1 MSFGK
6 VSMAAVV
13 ALSMTSASA
22 FAQTATPVSKPSVAS
37 SQARAGAALDNESEL
52 GGGFIIPLL
61 ALAAIIAGILVVLD
75 DNGDEPTSP

>member
-13 ALSMTSASA
+13 ALSMTSAPVL
-22 FAQTATPVSKPSVAS
+22 AQTATPASKLSVAS

-75 DNGDEPTSP
+75 DDDEPNSP

>member
-13 ALSMTSASA
+13 ALSMTSAPVL
-22 FAQTATPVSKPSVAS
+22 AQTATPASKLSVAS
-37 SQARAGAALDNESEL
+37 SQARAGATLDNQSEL

-75 DNGDEPTSP
+75 DNDEPTSP

>member
-6 VSMAAVV
+6 VSMAAIV
-13 ALSMTSASA
+13 ALSMTSAPA
-22 FAQTATPVSKPSVAS
+22 LAQTATPASKLSVAS
-37 SQARAGAALDNESEL
+37 SQARVGAAVEDESQL

-75 DNGDEPTSP
+75 DNDEPTSP

>member
-6 VSMAAVV
+6 VTMATIV

-22 FAQTATPVSKPSVAS
+22 LAQTATPASSLSVAS
-37 SQARAGAALDNESEL
+37 SQARAGAALEDESQL

-61 ALAAIIAGILVVLD
+61 ALAAIIAGILVVI
-75 DNGDEPTSP
+75 DNDDEPESP